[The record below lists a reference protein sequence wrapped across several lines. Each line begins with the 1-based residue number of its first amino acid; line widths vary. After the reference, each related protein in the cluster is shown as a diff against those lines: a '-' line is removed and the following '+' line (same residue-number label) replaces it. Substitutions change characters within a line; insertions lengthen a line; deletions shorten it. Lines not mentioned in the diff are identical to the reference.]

1 MKHEQLRNPCYDPET
16 KTDCP
21 RRCAGC
27 SAFCEDWDEYRK
39 KRDAI
44 YTEKEIANKAKATSM
59 DGYYY
64 NSGKRLRRHTLYG
77 RCNKRS

>member
-1 MKHEQLRNPCYDPET
+1 MKQDVLRNPCYDPET

-39 KRDAI
+39 QRDAE
-44 YTEKEIANKAKATSM
+44 YDRKFKEARAKSAAR
-59 DGYYY
+59 DGYY
-64 NSGKRLRRHTLYG
+64 NGVGGRLRKHTLYG